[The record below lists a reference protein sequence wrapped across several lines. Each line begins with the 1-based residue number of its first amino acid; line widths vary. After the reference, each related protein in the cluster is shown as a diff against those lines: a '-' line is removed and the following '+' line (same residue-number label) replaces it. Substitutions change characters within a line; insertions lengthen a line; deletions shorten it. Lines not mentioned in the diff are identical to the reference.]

1 MCILLHDGTCPS
13 PEHVDSQA
21 TQLAS
26 EYNQHEG
33 FQKQWGLDV
42 IGADEAYG
50 KLRLLKGEN
59 ASPGSGVTI
68 GFVDTG
74 IDTDHPAF
82 AGKTVVER
90 FLLGA
95 VDETAITLQTGLKF
109 SHGTSVASIAAG
121 SRLSNNSAAHH
132 GVAWG
137 ADIAMFAIPL
147 GASSGVYTPITLQGL
162 ANGDAVFASLF
173 TEVLTWRDGERRV
186 DILNLSFGYSG
197 LINRYS
203 EQELRDNFGQTIAA
217 IAQAGAGDKTI
228 FVWAA
233 GNSHGDS
240 CDSSLTDYCKNGGLN
255 AVSVG
260 VMPGLMVRIE
270 ELRGHSIAVAAIKE
284 GGGITGFSN
293 RCGIAADFCIAAP
306 GQSVR
311 IAHFKSASGGSVDR
325 GFSDRSGTSYSAP
338 MVAGGLALMKQLFR
352 DQLSSTEL
360 VGRLL
365 DTADNTGIYVDRDTY
380 GRGRMDL
387 SAATSPVGVL
397 EVPVGNMAGGAGPA
411 LQATGIRPGPAFGDG
426 LERSL
431 AGREIAAFDALGAP
445 FWFDLGAL
453 TAPSAGP
460 PMAVRLREFVEF
472 SPQSHF
478 TPTHGTGFTAGA
490 LQSGYRAASAQ
501 SALGLLNAPGG
512 AGGSHLVLA
521 EYPLA
526 PAFAGRRTLS
536 FTAFPAEG
544 ASEGR
549 AAPGAPGRLRLGFL
563 RNPTDAGGGHLALA
577 EDALTVTVT
586 GERSL
591 SLAAFA
597 TEGTSE
603 RAPASGVVLSWR
615 PAGSPLGLR
624 AGWIGE
630 RETMLGSFSEGAFG
644 VLASDVFFAGVSA
657 DAELGEWR
665 VGADAEIGTAGPGT
679 RGGII
684 DEVSS
689 LTTSSFTLH
698 ASRTFSGDGMLRV
711 GVSQPLRIERGRASL
726 TVPVGRTKSGEVLRT
741 PVSASLVPSGRQV
754 DFAVRWSQPLY
765 AGELRLGVIA
775 SGSPGHLA
783 GVDTELTFLSGW
795 RLNF

>member
-13 PEHVDSQA
+13 PEYVDSQA

-33 FQKQWGLDV
+33 FQKQWGLGS
-42 IGADEAYG
+42 IGADKAYG

-59 ASPGSGVTI
+59 VAPGSGVTI

-82 AGKTVVER
+82 AGKTVVEQ

-95 VDETAITLQTGLKF
+95 VDETAITLQTGLTF

-121 SRLSNNSAAHH
+121 ARLSNNSAAHH

-137 ADIAMFAIPL
+137 ADIAMFAIPA
-147 GASSGVYTPITLQGL
+147 GASSGVYIPITLQGL
-162 ANGDAVFASLF
+162 ANGDADFASVF
-173 TEVLTWRDGERRV
+173 TEALTWRDGERRV
-186 DILNLSFGYSG
+186 DILNLSVGYTG

-203 EQELRDNFGQTIAA
+203 EQDLRDNLGQTIAA

-228 FVWAA
+228 FIWSA
-233 GNSHGDS
+233 GNAHGDS
-240 CDSSLTDYCKNGGLN
+240 CDSSVTDYCENGSLN
-255 AVSVG
+255 AVSVS
-260 VMPGLMVRIE
+260 VMPGLAVRIE

-284 GGGITGFSN
+284 GGGIAGFSN

-311 IAHFKSASGGSVDR
+311 IAHFKSAAGGSVDR
-325 GFSDRSGTSYSAP
+325 GFRNGSGTSYAAP

-352 DQLSSTEL
+352 DQISSAEL

-365 DTADNTGIYVDRDTY
+365 DTADNTGIYSDRDTY
-380 GRGRMDL
+380 GRGKMDL

-397 EVPVGNMAGGAGPA
+397 EVPVENMTGGAGPA
-411 LQATGIRPGPAFGDG
+411 LKATGVRLGPAFGDG

-431 AGREIAAFDALGAP
+431 GGREVAAFDALGAP

-453 TAPSAGP
+453 TAASAGP

-478 TPTHGTGFTAGA
+478 TSTHGTGFTAGA
-490 LQSGYRAASAQ
+490 LQSGYHAASIP

-526 PAFAGRRTLS
+526 QAFAGRRTLS

-544 ASEGR
+544 ASEGG
-549 AAPGAPGRLRLGFL
+549 AAPGAPVRLRLGFL
-563 RNPTDAGGGHLALA
+563 RTPADAGGGHLALA

-603 RAPASGVVLSWR
+603 RAPASGAVLFWR

-644 VLASDVFFAGVSA
+644 ALASDVFFAGVSA

-665 VGADAEIGTAGPGT
+665 VGADAEIGTADPGT
-679 RGGII
+679 QGGII
-684 DEVSS
+684 DEISS

-698 ASRTFSGDGMLRV
+698 ASRVFSGDSTLRV

-754 DFAVRWSQPLY
+754 DLAVRWSQPLY

-775 SGSPGHLA
+775 SGSPGHLTGA
-783 GVDTELTFLSGW
+783 DTGLTFLSGW